1 MAGAMATTIFLE
13 SYIESTSTLPAE
25 LQRLLITIKALDE
38 KCLGLQQELQANV
51 NALLQM
57 PPQYL
62 QPTPEYDEVSE
73 RVASDQ
79 KLLVQFAE
87 EKVQLA
93 QQAHDLLEVHAL
105 ELERVT
111 DDLEKE
117 LRRSNPDDGL
127 GLDAYLNDSVNFLDN
142 ARGKTPRLDD
152 WTVPL
157 PEPPPSLATAPSMVL
172 AAAAAPPPA
181 KKASQLVASKGK
193 RARDEDGAP
202 FQQLKKKASVAAL
215 ALPLQPS
222 YEEYGL
228 EAPLQGYEEAPP
240 PAEPGGPVP
249 FMRAPPAGYKASAQR
264 PQAQAFGGETHF
276 LTPAD
281 VKQDLVGRHA
291 ELFWPD
297 DNLWYLIEIQ
307 SVDVATKEARVLYS
321 TGDFETL
328 NLEETAQNMHMVLI
342 PEQMY

>member
-1 MAGAMATTIFLE
+1 MAATGIGAGSMATTIFLE

-25 LQRLLITIKALDE
+25 LQRVLNTIKALDE

-62 QPTPEYDEVSE
+62 QPTPEYEEVSE
-73 RVASDQ
+73 RVAADQ

-117 LRRSNPDDGL
+117 LRRSNPDAL
-127 GLDAYLNDSVNFLDN
+127 GLDAYLNESVNFLDN

-157 PEPPPSLATAPSMVL
+157 PEPQPSLATAPSMVL

-181 KKASQLVASKGK
+181 KKAGQLMASKGK
-193 RARDEDGAP
+193 RPRDEDAP

-215 ALPLQPS
+215 ALPLQ
-222 YEEYGL
+222 
-228 EAPLQGYEEAPP
+228 
-240 PAEPGGPVP
+240 V
-249 FMRAPPAGYKASAQR
+249 
-264 PQAQAFGGETHF
+264 HC
-276 LTPAD
+276 
-281 VKQDLVGRHA
+281 
-291 ELFWPD
+291 
-297 DNLWYLIEIQ
+297 
-307 SVDVATKEARVLYS
+307 
-321 TGDFETL
+321 
-328 NLEETAQNMHMVLI
+328 
-342 PEQMY
+342 